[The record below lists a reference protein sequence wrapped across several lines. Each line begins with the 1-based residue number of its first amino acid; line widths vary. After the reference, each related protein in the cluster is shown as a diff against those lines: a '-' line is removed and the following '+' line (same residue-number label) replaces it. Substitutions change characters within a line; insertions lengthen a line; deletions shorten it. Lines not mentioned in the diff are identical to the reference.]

1 MPGLVPKA
9 SGSEDRAS
17 QRDTLTQPA
26 RLMRREEECDLLLF
40 FPPLPLFL
48 SLLLSLL
55 PGLSPLLRQLGLVLL
70 RADVPCRLLHG

>member
-1 MPGLVPKA
+1 MPSSAPKA
-9 SGSEDRAS
+9 RGSEDRAS
-17 QRDTLTQPA
+17 QRDTLTQPVH
-26 RLMRREEECDLLLF
+26 LMTGEEEGDLLLF

-70 RADVPCRLLHG
+70 RADVPR